1 VGESEVALVLANAY
15 MEKFGCDNMTDIK
28 ANIAAF
34 KERIKTM
41 SR

>member
-1 VGESEVALVLANAY
+1 MVLADAY
-15 MEKFGCDNMTDIK
+15 LKKFGCDNMTDIK
-28 ANIAAF
+28 QNIASY

>member
-1 VGESEVALVLANAY
+1 
-15 MEKFGCDNMTDIK
+15 MKKFGCDNMTDIK
-28 ANIAAF
+28 QNIANF